1 MSRQF
6 NEDKIRGI
14 VREELAGL
22 GASVDNDPLH
32 NANEVLSKLSVLL
45 NRSDDEVNLSLV
57 RESVS
62 ILTGIIPEI
71 TEEMNIIID
80 TFSDIDV

>member
-6 NEDKIRGI
+6 KEYKLRGI
-14 VREELAGL
+14 VREELAGI
-22 GASVDNDPLH
+22 GESFDNDPLH
-32 NANEVLSKLSVLL
+32 NANEVLSRLSVLL